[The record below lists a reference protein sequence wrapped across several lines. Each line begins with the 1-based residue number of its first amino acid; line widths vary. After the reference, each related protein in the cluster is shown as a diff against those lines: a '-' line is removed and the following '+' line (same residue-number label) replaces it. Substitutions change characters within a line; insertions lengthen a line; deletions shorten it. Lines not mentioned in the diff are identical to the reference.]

1 MLRSVSPQGAVIKIK
16 DAAFPKP
23 FLNQLEY
30 NCPVHEHWNIVHTG
44 MLVPEAHQIYV
55 CAENCLRGVAMTAAE
70 MGLAHRYSSVA
81 LSQSDVTGGE
91 LEKVTIEGVSEVI
104 RKLPKR
110 PRAVEVFL
118 VCVHD
123 FVGADERLIYRE
135 LERRFPD
142 IDFLR
147 CWMDPIRQKIH
158 LTPEQKER
166 KSMMSVIV
174 PRPAVPCSVIA
185 LGDDLPLAA
194 TSDIR
199 VLLASHGASFRQWQ
213 DAQDYDAYRSLGDG
227 AVYITR
233 SAFAE
238 YGIKAW
244 SKALG
249 RPGLYLP
256 PSATFEEINAL
267 LTELLEAVFVA
278 HDASEGEQ
286 AAERA
291 AIGAE
296 VRAFAAEKQAQIKRI
311 FGALAE
317 QLAGWRVAVDYVGH
331 PRPLGLARFLISQ
344 GIDVRDVYFDI
355 IYTEEKEDFQW
366 LVSHAPELTL
376 HSTNHIKAQ
385 VLPRERAPGVL
396 AIGPKSAY
404 FEDTPYFVN
413 QIENDGNWG
422 YDGLL
427 RLADRMMQALEAARE
442 PREVVQKKGLGMV
455 TVL

>member
-1 MLRSVSPQGAVIKIK
+1 MLQSVSPQGAVVAIK

-44 MLVPEAHQIYV
+44 MLVPQAHQIYV
-55 CAENCLRGVAMTAAE
+55 CAQNCLRGVAMTAAE
-70 MGLAHRYSSVA
+70 MGLEDRYSSVA
-81 LSQSDVTGGE
+81 LTQMDVTSGQ
-91 LEKVTIEGVSEVI
+91 LEKVTIEGVTEVI
-104 RKLPKR
+104 NKLPVR

-123 FVGADERLIYRE
+123 FVGADEALIYHE

-166 KSMMSVIV
+166 KSMMSVIL
-174 PRPAVPCSVIA
+174 PRPAVPGSVIA
-185 LGDDLPLAA
+185 LGDDLPLAE

-199 VLLASHGASFRQWQ
+199 VLLARHGVRFRQWQ
-213 DAQDYDAYRSLGDG
+213 DAQDYDEYKALGDG
-227 AVYITR
+227 AVYMTR

-238 YGIKAW
+238 YGMKEW
-244 SKALG
+244 SKTVG

-256 PSATFEEINAL
+256 PAVTAQEIRAL
-267 LTELLEAVFVA
+267 LEKLLAAVLSQA
-278 HDASEGEQ
+278 DQ
-286 AAERA
+286 AALHDEVA
-291 AIGAE
+291 AFTAQ
-296 VRAFAAEKQAQIKRI
+296 KQAQVEKVY
-311 FGALAE
+311 ADLAE
-317 QLAGWRVAVDYVGH
+317 RLSGWKVAVDYVSH
-331 PRPLGLARFLISQ
+331 PRPLGLARFLIAQ
-344 GIDVRDVYFDI
+344 GIDVQDVYLDI
-355 IYTEEKEDFQW
+355 IYTEEKTDFHW
-366 LVSHAPELTL
+366 LQEHAPALRL
-376 HSTNHIKAQ
+376 HSTNHVKAQ
-385 VLPRERAPGVL
+385 VLPRERAPHVL
-396 AIGPKSAY
+396 GIGPKSAY

-413 QIENDGNWG
+413 MIENDGNWG

-427 RLADRMMQALEAARE
+427 RLADRMKAALDEARE
-442 PREVVQKKGLGMV
+442 PKQVVQKKGLGMV